1 MLALAGG
8 DTAVLLDGDGEEVDR
23 LQIEVVVEET
33 ATTPAPPPGHA
44 VSPACC
50 AKHLPDRSLATV
62 LTQSAS
68 AFAGRRR
75 RCGW

>member
-1 MLALAGG
+1 M
-8 DTAVLLDGDGEEVDR
+8 LLDGDGEEVDR

-50 AKHLPDRSLATV
+50 AKRLPDRSLVTK
-62 LTQSAS
+62 LTQRAGG
-68 AFAGRRR
+68 FVGRRR